1 MEQIPLRWPAP
12 FWGGPGGT
20 GSCSPPSLRDTP
32 LASSQPCCFGG
43 PGIAF
48 PRGSIV
54 FWEVD
59 VCCGAGRE
67 GTLPA
72 VWLLVAGSGGT
83 RLVHW
88 DHLDPGGDGAL
99 GALVCAFG
107 EQGTVPEPA
116 GWHLCP
122 QAPQSCSTR
131 VGDSPHDVGLL
142 VLCSCFMTS

>member
-32 LASSQPCCFGG
+32 LATSQPCCFGG

-59 VCCGAGRE
+59 VCCGAGGE
-67 GTLPA
+67 GILPA

-83 RLVHW
+83 CLAHW

-99 GALVCAFG
+99 GALAAGYVCLWR
-107 EQGTVPEPA
+107 A
-116 GWHLCP
+116 GDGP
-122 QAPQSCSTR
+122 RTRRVAPLPS
-131 VGDSPHDVGLL
+131 SPP
-142 VLCSCFMTS
+142 VLQHEGW